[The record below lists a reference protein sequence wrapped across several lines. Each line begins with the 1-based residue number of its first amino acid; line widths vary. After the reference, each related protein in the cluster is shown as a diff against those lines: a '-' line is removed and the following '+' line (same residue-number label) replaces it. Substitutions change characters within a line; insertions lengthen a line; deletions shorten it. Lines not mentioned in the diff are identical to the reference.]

1 MRLILLFAIF
11 RFDNK
16 LLVDTKLDNALRAA
30 TQSRRFYF
38 IKCNPYAPR
47 EDREQ
52 QQLKFLMLL
61 MLFDYRQ
68 GNKFYFAFD

>member
-16 LLVDTKLDNALRAA
+16 LLVDTKLDNALKAA

-38 IKCNPYAPR
+38 IKCNHTLQR
-47 EDREQ
+47 EDQ
-52 QQLKFLMLL
+52 QKNTFFMLL

>member
-1 MRLILLFAIF
+1 MYNARISKYNTEHYMRLILLFAIF

-16 LLVDTKLDNALRAA
+16 LLVDTKLDNALKAA

-47 EDREQ
+47 EDQ
-52 QQLKFLMLL
+52 QK
-61 MLFDYRQ
+61 
-68 GNKFYFAFD
+68 KK

>member
-16 LLVDTKLDNALRAA
+16 LLVDTKLDNALKAA

-38 IKCNPYAPR
+38 IKCNHTLSTRRPTKK
-47 EDREQ
+47 
-52 QQLKFLMLL
+52 LFFMLL

>member
-1 MRLILLFAIF
+1 MYIRISKYNTEHYMRLILLFAIF

-16 LLVDTKLDNALRAA
+16 LLVDTKLDNALKAA

-47 EDREQ
+47 EDQ
-52 QQLKFLMLL
+52 QK
-61 MLFDYRQ
+61 
-68 GNKFYFAFD
+68 KK

>member
-16 LLVDTKLDNALRAA
+16 LLVDTELDNALKAA

-38 IKCNPYAPR
+38 IKCNHTLRSHTRRA
-47 EDREQ
+47 EDVKKKEIV
-52 QQLKFLMLL
+52 F
-61 MLFDYRQ
+61 F
-68 GNKFYFAFD
+68 NTFNVI